1 MSIFIKYKGI
11 EVIYEPHFKE
21 YYIVNEKF
29 EAEDIS
35 GLRTIEEVKKY
46 IDNLKKNDR
55 SRRSKRKDK
64 RS

>member
-21 YYIVNEKF
+21 YFIVNEKF
-29 EAEDIS
+29 ESENMS
-35 GLRTIEEVKKY
+35 GLKSIEEVKKY

-55 SRRSKRKDK
+55 NRRSKRKD
-64 RS
+64 

>member
-21 YYIVNEKF
+21 YFIVNEKF
-29 EAEDIS
+29 ESENMS
-35 GLRTIEEVKKY
+35 GLKNIEEVKKY

-55 SRRSKRKDK
+55 NRRSKRKD
-64 RS
+64 